1 MKKKAQLQIMEN
13 VSMEKLRG
21 GFYTPQ
27 KIINFILEWSLNCN
41 NKYDIL
47 EPGCGDGRFLEQIKK
62 VGYKSKFGTVNVI
75 TGETVTVD
83 VTLEPE
89 EPQPN
94 LIYIIAGLAIALL
107 IIMFLMRK

>member
-1 MKKKAQLQIMEN
+1 M
-13 VSMEKLRG
+13 
-21 GFYTPQ
+21 
-27 KIINFILEWSLNCN
+27 
-41 NKYDIL
+41 
-47 EPGCGDGRFLEQIKK
+47 
-62 VGYKSKFGTVNVI
+62 I